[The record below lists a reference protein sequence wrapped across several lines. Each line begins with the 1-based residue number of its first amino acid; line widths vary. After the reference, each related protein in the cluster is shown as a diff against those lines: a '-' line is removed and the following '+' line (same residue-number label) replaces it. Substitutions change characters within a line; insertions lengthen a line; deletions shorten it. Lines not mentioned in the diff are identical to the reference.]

1 MTWLTPSLL
10 WFALLGAVPILL
22 HFLLRER
29 VQKVAFSAMRFLRK
43 QSREVLSRKKWLEW
57 LLTIL
62 RVACIMLLV
71 AAFARPFFASGIDAA
86 GKFGSDTYIL
96 LDTSRS
102 MTFGTRFADAQAQA
116 EQLAKAAAG
125 DSRITVVTFGGAEQI
140 HFSEPGDAT
149 AAVDAIHHAAAT
161 AGSTDVFAAI
171 DKVLETV
178 KQHNGSGEVHLIS
191 DLQASGLPRN
201 RDVRKLPPSYKFV
214 VHAIAGKLPE
224 AGGVAIEGGAFSAD
238 VTPGEQNFS
247 VAARVHNRGPAREV
261 EAQLK
266 IAGKSIAT
274 KRIQLAANGE
284 TALTLGGTLRD
295 VGEHPGQVVITGAPV
310 ILPGDDAYNFIV
322 RVVKKVKVVVVNGHP
337 SKNEKDDAAY
347 YILAALNAGDDSPY
361 SAKAYETLP
370 DLKDVNVVILSALS
384 TLPPADVKRLEEFVK
399 SGGGMMISAGPGVNA
414 ASFDASIGTISPA
427 KLRAWTAG
435 DDLFLMPANA
445 HHSLVTRIVSEGG
458 GDLTAGR
465 FNGYWDLKDSQEADV
480 VLRFSNNRPALLQGH
495 LGNGTTIFFPAAMDM
510 RAGDF
515 PLHGIFVP
523 FIREAVRI
531 LQDHGTKAASVLAGE
546 SYQLGADGSIEGPD
560 GKIQRSEKS
569 AVAVTLSA
577 PGIYKVTQSNTTELL
592 AVNGDVKESDLTPAS
607 ASDLEKMIA
616 SAPETEVRRTAE
628 GFERVLSGDARVGA
642 EHKQN
647 IGWYCLLTV
656 AALCL
661 TELYVA
667 QLASRK

>member
-57 LLTIL
+57 LLTML
-62 RVACIMLLV
+62 RVACILLLV
-71 AAFARPFFASGIDAA
+71 AAFARPFFASGTDVSA
-86 GKFGSDTYIL
+86 KFASDTYIL

-102 MTFGTRFADAQAQA
+102 MTFGTRFADAQAEA
-116 EQLAKAAAG
+116 EQLAKSAPSDA
-125 DSRITVVTFGGAEQI
+125 RVTLVTFGGAEQI
-140 HFSEPGDAT
+140 HFSEPGDTT
-149 AAVDAIHHAAAT
+149 AAIDAIRKSAAT
-161 AGSTDVFAAI
+161 AGSTDVFAAV

-191 DLQASGLPRN
+191 DLQATGLPRN
-201 RDVRKLPPSYKFV
+201 RDVRKLPPSYKFI
-214 VHAIAGKLPE
+214 VHAITGKVPE

-238 VTPGEQNFS
+238 VTPGEQNFN
-247 VAARVHNRGPAREV
+247 VAARIHNRGPAREV

-274 KRIQLAANGE
+274 KRIQLPANGE
-284 TALTLGGTLRD
+284 AAISLGGTLRD
-295 VGEHPGQVVITGAPV
+295 VGEHAGQVVISGAPV
-310 ILPGDDAYNFIV
+310 ILKGDDAYNFIV
-322 RVVKKVKVVVVNGHP
+322 RVVKKVRVAVINGHP
-337 SKNEKDDAAY
+337 SKNEKDDAAF

-361 SAKAYETLP
+361 SAKSYDTLP

-384 TLPPADVKRLEEFVK
+384 TLPPADVTRLGEFVK
-399 SGGGMMISAGPGVNA
+399 LGGGLMISAGPNVKA
-414 ASFDASIGTISPA
+414 ADFDAAFGAISPA
-427 KLRAWTAG
+427 KLRAWTPG
-435 DDLFLMPANA
+435 DDLFLLPANT

-465 FNGYWDLKDSQEADV
+465 FNGFWELKDTQEADV

-510 RAGDF
+510 RVGDF

-523 FIREAVRI
+523 FVREAVRI
-531 LQDHGTKAASVLAGE
+531 LQDHGTKAASVLVGE
-546 SYQLGADGSIEGPD
+546 AYQLAADGSIESPD
-560 GKIQRSEKS
+560 GKIQRSDKS
-569 AVAVTLSA
+569 SIAVTLSE
-577 PGIYKVTQSNTTELL
+577 PGIYKVTQSNVAELL

-616 SAPETEVRRTAE
+616 SAPETEVRRTAD
-628 GFERVLSGDARVGA
+628 GFERVLSGDARAGA

-647 IGWYCLLTV
+647 IGWYCLLAV